1 MDSNCDGKS
10 LSGLAVQKDTALSFR
25 KAQHQAPEQILQTD
39 MFFVESLEVGK
50 GGAEGLQTFRRN
62 AISIVS
68 HLDYQV
74 RVLESNPD
82 AYR

>member
-10 LSGLAVQKDTALSFR
+10 LPGLAVQKDTALSFW

-39 MFFVESLEVGK
+39 MLFVESLEVGK
-50 GGAEGLQTFRRN
+50 GGAEGFQTFRRN
-62 AISIVS
+62 TVSIVS
-68 HLDYQV
+68 YLDYQV
-74 RVLESNPD
+74 RFLESNLN